1 MLLLESFILNI
12 IYFLNFFLVS
22 NIHIILI
29 LFLSRKVFAF
39 YKYIV
44 SWFLK
49 KNLII
54 LIAFLIA
61 WKLESWSTWIW
72 RVYIL
77 KYIYMLVFAD
87 FMIFA
92 FILVFVSIWVKLVY
106 MHFYISHLIFLRWEA
121 YLVFIVLNLSKR

>member
-1 MLLLESFILNI
+1 MLFLQSFIFNI

-29 LFLSRKVFAF
+29 LFLSHKVLAF

-61 WKLESWSTWIW
+61 WKLKSWSTWIW

-77 KYIYMLVFAD
+77 KYIYILVFAD

-92 FILVFVSIWVKLVY
+92 FIRIFVSIRVNLVY
-106 MHFYISHLIFLRWEA
+106 MHIYISHLIFLRWEA